1 MDRDS
6 YGLAG
11 TRTGKQM
18 NRNLRY
24 MLIPEQVKGAII
36 VGTSMDYESERSRK
50 LGCWDIAPVGDA
62 LISGWSSKDAT
73 PEFELDDGYCGL
85 NMNLGIGP
93 DSDPA
98 LRSRLI
104 ADMKEHYRGDD
115 GRKRARMAAINLR
128 DRDGLYGRLFDVTCP
143 VLWMHVSGIESLRI
157 TLLY

>member
-1 MDRDS
+1 
-6 YGLAG
+6 
-11 TRTGKQM
+11 
-18 NRNLRY
+18 